1 MPRIEEILDKVGKA
15 KSITTFGPRL
25 GYWQVPVADEDC
37 AQDTG
42 AQSALVNAQ
51 DCVHQPLRSVP
62 LLYNAIWT

>member
-15 KSITTFGPRL
+15 KFITAFGPRS

-42 AQSALVNAQ
+42 VQSALVNAQ
-51 DCVHQPLRSVP
+51 DCVHQPLHSVP
-62 LLYNAIWT
+62 VLYNGIPT